1 LIGGDVLG
9 YCILVADDA
18 NMNRMLV
25 KEILYHSLTDVT
37 FEEAS
42 NGLEVLEIVSSKQID
57 LIILDLIMP
66 KMDGYETLKKLKQ
79 HERSRD
85 IPVIVNSSIREIDS
99 IESTLKGG
107 AVDYFTKPLSPDD
120 MNIIL
125 PLKAK
130 NALIM
135 YEQNRTI
142 VQLNRQIQEELKN
155 ANVFANI
162 MLPKSDSFDNMD
174 LYIKYQP
181 SLGIGGDFF
190 DCVKKDDRV
199 YFMIADV
206 TGHGIAAGMASSMV
220 KILFRKCVDQQA
232 QMPHEILEDMN
243 RAIFEYFDFAGR
255 DHYFV
260 FTAFVGIIDSGK
272 LYYAN
277 AGQPYPLIY
286 LHAQDAI
293 KTIEQNGFIVG
304 IFDDITFETE
314 VMSFASGDSIFLY
327 TDGLFCSGE
336 ASDITGWTDVEKVAQ
351 KFKNMWVQSPK
362 DFLDEMLY
370 AFHMIHKSRKTNF
383 NDDVAMMV
391 LKGK

>member
-1 LIGGDVLG
+1 MG
-9 YCILVADDA
+9 YCILIADDA

-25 KEILYHSLTDVT
+25 KEILSQSLQNVT
-37 FEEAS
+37 FEEAA
-42 NGLEVLEIVSSKQID
+42 NGLEVLEIVSKKQID
-57 LIILDLIMP
+57 LIMLDLIMP
-66 KMDGYETLKKLKQ
+66 KMDGYETLKKLKS

-85 IPVIVNSSIREIDS
+85 IPVIVNSSIREIAS
-99 IESTLKGG
+99 IESTLKSG

-135 YEQNRTI
+135 YEQSRTI
-142 VQLNRQIQEELKN
+142 FELNREIQEELKN

-162 MLPKSDSFDNMD
+162 MLPKSDSFEDID

-190 DCVKKDDRV
+190 DCVERDGRV

-220 KILFRKCVDQQA
+220 KILFRKCVDHTA
-232 QMPHEILEDMN
+232 YMPHEILEDMN

-260 FTAFVGIIDSGK
+260 FTAFVGIIDHGK

-286 LHAQDAI
+286 ISSEDVIQ
-293 KTIEQNGFIVG
+293 TIEQNGFIVG
-304 IFDDITFETE
+304 IFDDIAFETE
-314 VMSFASGDSIFLY
+314 VIPFESDDSIFLY

-336 ASDITGWTDVEKVAQ
+336 ASDITAWTEVKKVAE
-351 KFKNMWVQSPK
+351 KFQTMWTQSPK
-362 DFLDEMLY
+362 DFLDEVLY
-370 AFHMIHKSRKTNF
+370 AFHMIHKSKETHF